1 MPNWRHMGQ
10 ARQPIDLIGRLSLS
24 HLQPGAF
31 IDSVMLPCPS
41 PEPDT
46 HRSPISLGFPTIG
59 QTNDL
64 NRTVRGYELVSGT
77 DGSSENHGL
86 RLMRG

>member
-1 MPNWRHMGQ
+1 MPNWRLMAR

-24 HLQPGAF
+24 HLQFGVF
-31 IDSVMLPCPS
+31 VDSVMLPCPS

-46 HRSPISLGFPTIG
+46 HRSPIAVG

-64 NRTVRGYELVSGT
+64 NRTVRGYVLVSGT
-77 DGSSENHGL
+77 AGSSDNHGL